1 MKKLILVLI
10 FIPFVSF
17 GQKNTK
23 IRFVS
28 KTEKETITWGDA
40 YTFRTGTETST
51 GIVWGPPNFKSR
63 LAEYTYDRNPFN
75 DNEKSLKI
83 FLFDSASDLEKFPDS
98 YDISYFIISKSD
110 VKEEKLEIFLNNFTF
125 EFIFDNDRST
135 YFKLDSDSAKEIKSL
150 DHELFLNFKKHNKV
164 FVRQTRWK
172 FEEYKDYVIGLG
184 GFTEAYNKYMEIK
197 APTMKNKSLYKVAN
211 GLANVNPFNLD
222 KYIDKFILDAKTN
235 HNIDLSFVNKKNRLI
250 LFKELEGDIIASALK
265 MNDDENV
272 LVLVDPENWYE
283 ANQPKRWYIIYH
295 ELGHDILNLN
305 HGECG
310 PMMNERASGNYS
322 WNRLEKDKNTM
333 FEMYKSKQ

>member
-1 MKKLILVLI
+1 MCLLVRKTLSI
-10 FIPFVSF
+10 ELLVK
-17 GQKNTK
+17 QKRKQLPGGFYN
-23 IRFVS
+23 
-28 KTEKETITWGDA
+28 GDV
-40 YTFRTGTETST
+40 R
-51 GIVWGPPNFKSR
+51 NKDFKSR

-83 FLFDSASDLEKFPDS
+83 FLYNSSKYNIPDYYEVEYS
-98 YDISYFIISKSD
+98 IHFIISKSD
-110 VKEEKLEIFLNNFTF
+110 VKAEELEISLKSHTF
-125 EFIFDNDRST
+125 EFIFDNDKST

-164 FVRQTRWK
+164 FVRQTRWEK
-172 FEEYKDYVIGLG
+172 EPEDYVIGLG

-197 APTMKNKSLYKVAN
+197 APTMKNKSLYRVAN

-235 HNIDLSFVNKKNRLI
+235 HNIDLSYVNKKDRLI
-250 LFKELEGDIIASALK
+250 LFKELEGDKIASAYN
-265 MNDDENV
+265 MNDDDSV

-295 ELGHDILNLN
+295 ELGHDILNLD